1 MNLGA
6 KGAEENR
13 SENQVVQLE
22 RQIVE
27 TALRVPTG
35 SKLRLAA
42 QRGWERDWRVGTR
55 IEGVDAWTVHRV
67 IAISLAEQAIWSSG
81 WQERIAIQLGQQL
94 LVWTQYGQWL
104 AGMTLSRD

>member
-55 IEGVDAWTVHRV
+55 IEGVDAWTVDRV
-67 IAISLAEQAIWSSG
+67 ILISLAEQTIWTFRL
-81 WQERIAIQLGQQL
+81 QERSATQPGQQL
-94 LVWTQYGQWL
+94 QV
-104 AGMTLSRD
+104 

>member
-22 RQIVE
+22 RQTVE

-55 IEGVDAWTVHRV
+55 IEGVDAWTVDRV
-67 IAISLAEQAIWSSG
+67 ILISLAEQTIWTFR
-81 WQERIAIQLGQQL
+81 WQERSATQPGQQL
-94 LVWTQYGQWL
+94 QV
-104 AGMTLSRD
+104 